1 MIKRNE
7 QEWRALF
14 AQQVASG
21 ISAQQFCK
29 ANGLCPKHFSVR
41 KKQLGLR
48 GSRSDK
54 TFVRIA
60 PAPMVRDVS
69 VVAPSRLSIRHEH
82 TVLTFEALPPAIW
95 LAQLLRA
102 LA

>member
-14 AQQVASG
+14 AQQAASG

-29 ANGLCPKHFSVR
+29 ANGICPKHFSVR

-48 GSRSDK
+48 GSRTEK
-54 TFVRIA
+54 AFVRVA
-60 PAPMVRDVS
+60 PVPMVRDAS
-69 VVAPSRLSIRHEH
+69 VVAPSRFIIRHEH
-82 TVLTFEALPPAIW
+82 AVLTFEALPSAIW

>member
-14 AQQVASG
+14 AQQAASG

-29 ANGLCPKHFSVR
+29 ANGICPKHFSVR

-48 GSRSDK
+48 GSRSEK
-54 TFVRIA
+54 AFVRVA

-69 VVAPSRLSIRHEH
+69 VVSSSRLSIRYEH
-82 TVLTFEALPPAIW
+82 AVLTFDTLPPAIW
-95 LAQLLRA
+95 LAQLLQV